1 MDADDWMFSFCDL
14 FQECA
19 TTRHAVGPVGP
30 VGPVA
35 VERCTSGKCGLFI
48 ISVDLVIMTSD
59 VFFVGLSSSQRNTLR
74 HVVGSQSGCYCTVWG
89 LGCGDQGHSLCI

>member
-1 MDADDWMFSFCDL
+1 MTGCLCSVTSSRSVL
-14 FQECA
+14 LP
-19 TTRHAVGPVGP
+19 RHAVGPVGP
-30 VGPVA
+30 VA
-35 VERCTSGKCGLFI
+35 VEGCTSGKCGLFI

-74 HVVGSQSGCYCTVWG
+74 HVVGSQSGCYCIVWG